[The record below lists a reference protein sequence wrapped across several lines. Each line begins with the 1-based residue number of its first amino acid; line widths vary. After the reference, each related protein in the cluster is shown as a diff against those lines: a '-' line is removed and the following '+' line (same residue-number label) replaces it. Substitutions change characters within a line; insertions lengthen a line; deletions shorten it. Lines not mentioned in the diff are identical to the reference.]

1 MATGASPKRSRMNTF
16 HQLSFAVSVTRLAD
30 LPPSVREVAI
40 GGRSNA
46 GKSSL
51 LNALAQRR
59 RLAYVSKT
67 PGRTREINFFR
78 CGDGRFI
85 VDLPGYGYARVPLA
99 VRETWGELVSGYLQA
114 RPSLVG
120 VVLLMDVRH
129 PLTPLDWQLLHWLQE
144 SVKPVHAVL
153 TKADKLSRQQALRTL
168 AAVREALDRQ
178 APQVSLQLFST
189 VTRQGADELAGRLAH
204 WLEIKNAPG

>member
-1 MATGASPKRSRMNTF
+1 MNPF
-16 HQLSFAVSVTRLAD
+16 QQLSFAVSVARLAD
-30 LPPSVREVAI
+30 LPPSVREVAV

-59 RLAYVSKT
+59 RIAYVSKT

-99 VRETWGELVSGYLQA
+99 VREAWGELVSGYLRA
-114 RPSLVG
+114 RPSLAG

-129 PLTPLDWQLLHWLQE
+129 PLTPLDWQLLDFLQQ
-144 SVKPVHAVL
+144 SGKPVHAVL
-153 TKADKLSRQQALRTL
+153 TKADKLSRQQASRTL
-168 AAVREALDRQ
+168 AAAREALDRE
-178 APQVSLQLFST
+178 APQVSLQLFSS
-189 VTRQGADELAGRLAH
+189 VTRQGADELVERLAH
-204 WLEIKNAPG
+204 WLGIKNAPG

>member
-1 MATGASPKRSRMNTF
+1 MNPF
-16 HQLSFAVSVTRLAD
+16 HPLSFARSVTRLAD
-30 LPPSVREVAI
+30 LPPALREVAI

-67 PGRTREINFFR
+67 PGRTREINFYR
-78 CGDGRFI
+78 CGEGRFI
-85 VDLPGYGYARVPLA
+85 VDLPGYGYARVPQA
-99 VRETWGELVSGYLQA
+99 MRQTWGELVSAYLRTRA
-114 RPSLVG
+114 SLAG
-120 VVLLMDVRH
+120 VVLLMDARH
-129 PLTPLDWQLLHWLQE
+129 PLMPLDWQLLHWLQE
-144 SVKPVHAVL
+144 SGKPVHAVL

-168 AAVREALDRQ
+168 AATRQALDRE
-178 APQVSLQLFST
+178 APGVSLQLFSSL
-189 VTRQGADELAGRLAH
+189 TRQGADELVERLAY

>member
-1 MATGASPKRSRMNTF
+1 MNPF
-16 HQLSFAVSVTRLAD
+16 HQLSFALSVTRLPD

-51 LNALAQRR
+51 LNALARCK

-85 VDLPGYGYARVPLA
+85 VDLPGYGYARVPRS
-99 VRETWGELVSGYLQA
+99 VRQTWGELVSGYLETRHCLA
-114 RPSLVG
+114 G

-129 PLTPLDWQLLHWLQE
+129 PLTPLDWQLLSFLQE
-144 SVKPVHAVL
+144 SAKPVHAVL
-153 TKADKLSRQQALRTL
+153 TKADKLSRLQALRTL
-168 AAVREALDRQ
+168 ATVRQALDRQ
-178 APQVSLQLFST
+178 APEVSVQLFSA
-189 VTRQGADELAGRLAH
+189 VTRQGMDELAGRLAD